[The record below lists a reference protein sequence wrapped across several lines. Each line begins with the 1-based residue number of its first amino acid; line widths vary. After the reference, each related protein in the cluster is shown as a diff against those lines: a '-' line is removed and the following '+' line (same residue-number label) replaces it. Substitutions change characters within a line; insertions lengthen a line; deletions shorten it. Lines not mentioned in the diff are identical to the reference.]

1 MHYFKNSAG
10 NKVDVVLEKNNETTG
25 IEIKATK
32 KPGLKDF
39 QRLKYWQKY
48 HKGSKAILLHGGTRH
63 DILNDR
69 TGIVHCTEIGNI

>member
-10 NKVDVVLEKNNETTG
+10 NKLDVVLEKNNETTG

-32 KPGLKDF
+32 KPVFKDF

-48 HKGSKAILLHGGTRH
+48 HKGNKAILLHGGPRG
-63 DILNDR
+63 DILNDG
-69 TGIVHCTEIGNI
+69 TGIVAWTEIGNI